1 MYSAEHKG
9 LDADLMLL
17 SFDLWQAVLEEL
29 LTELYAVTATISF
42 DEGFSFRITADTNK
56 EPHILHR
63 FYDTAHKL
71 GGELTQTS
79 EDDTVYVTLRVK
91 GGGAV

>member
-1 MYSAEHKG
+1 MRYRPSESQKAKIDE
-9 LDADLMLL
+9 
-17 SFDLWQAVLEEL
+17 Q
-29 LTELYAVTATISF
+29 TEKKRGQYEKISF
-42 DEGFSFRITADTNK
+42 DDGFSFRITADTNK

-71 GGELTQTS
+71 GCRLTQTS

-91 GGGAV
+91 GGDAR